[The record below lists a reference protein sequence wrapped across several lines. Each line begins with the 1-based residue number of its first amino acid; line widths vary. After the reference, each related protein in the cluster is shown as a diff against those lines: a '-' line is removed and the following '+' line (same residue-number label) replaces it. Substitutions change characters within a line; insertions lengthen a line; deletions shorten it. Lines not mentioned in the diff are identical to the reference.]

1 MAIDVTNMNAAGNGG
16 NRLAAWDIHIVQLKS
31 VEIEHGEKDGKPWHA
46 MKFTFGNE
54 NGEFSQSFFCPIL
67 SEDPECTA
75 RKKFEGS
82 QYPSPSKEEN
92 FVTAILHMSRITP
105 PKKGADGT
113 EKSGEQR
120 FKEFYAK
127 NDPIVSLQAFNKFA
141 TVVSKLF
148 AEVIASGTEL
158 QLKLISDKNGR
169 YARLPNYCGLRK
181 DGTTYINPFLAL
193 ATDKK
198 LTFSQSEIKFKNQ
211 VESNASKPSSAPED
225 DTQDY
230 SNSAASTISDEEYD
244 SI

>member
-16 NRLAAWDIHIVQLKS
+16 SRLAPWEIHIVQLKS
-31 VEIEHGEKDGKPWHA
+31 VEVEHGEKGGNPWHA

-54 NGEFSQSFFCPIL
+54 NGEFSQAFFCPIL
-67 SEDPECTA
+67 SEDPQCTA
-75 RKKFEGS
+75 RRRFEGS
-82 QYPSPSKEEN
+82 QYDSPSKEES
-92 FVTAILHMSRITP
+92 FITAILHMSHITP
-105 PKKGADGT
+105 SKKGADGT
-113 EKSGEQR
+113 EKTGEQR

-148 AEVIASGTEL
+148 AEVIANGTEL
-158 QLKLISDKNGR
+158 QLKLISDKNGC
-169 YARLPNYCGLRK
+169 YARIPNYCGIRK
-181 DGTTYINPFLAL
+181 DGTTYVIPFLAL

-198 LTFSQSEIKFKNQ
+198 LTFSQNEIKFKNQ
-211 VESNASKPSSAPED
+211 VASNASKPSSAPED